1 MVSLRNDFDRHSIKS
16 SKTRPEARMRLAV
29 MALALALFGLA
40 ALAAVAVAIE
50 PVLGSTASAAVMVV
64 SGGLIG
70 VSVFR
75 LLGKAG
81 KDRR

>member
-1 MVSLRNDFDRHSIKS
+1 
-16 SKTRPEARMRLAV
+16 
-29 MALALALFGLA
+29 MALALALLGLA

-50 PVLGSTASAAVMVV
+50 PVLGSTASAALVVV

-70 VSVFR
+70 VFVFR